1 MVMRGSEGG
10 PLQNPNFFKIH
21 NEIYKVTKNMSRTPP
36 PPPCQTQIT
45 GEPPPPRKNLD
56 PSMNGNAK
64 ISAN

>member
-21 NEIYKVTKNMSRTPP
+21 NEIYKLTKNMFRTP

-45 GEPPPPRKNLD
+45 GEPPPPPPPEKFG
-56 PSMNGNAK
+56 SK
-64 ISAN
+64 HEW